1 MALKIFEVGRKEKK
15 LIGKKMSV
23 TVEHKQKSD
32 SDRDAKMTF
41 PASEAQESW
50 LTQLFR
56 LHRLA
61 QILLQVGSI

>member
-1 MALKIFEVGRKEKK
+1 
-15 LIGKKMSV
+15 MSV